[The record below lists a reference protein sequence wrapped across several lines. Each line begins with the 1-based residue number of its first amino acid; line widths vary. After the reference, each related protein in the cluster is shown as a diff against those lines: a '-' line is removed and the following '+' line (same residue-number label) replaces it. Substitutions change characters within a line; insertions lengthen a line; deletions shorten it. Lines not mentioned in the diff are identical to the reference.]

1 MIDTNNVEYL
11 STHSRK
17 EHRKQ
22 NSESLIHKA
31 EKNYRFYYK
40 KNVDIHLMKNT
51 RNNVNRHRT
60 DGRKYFHWLKTGY

>member
-1 MIDTNNVEYL
+1 MIATNNVEYL

-40 KNVDIHLMKNT
+40 KKCGHPFNEE
-51 RNNVNRHRT
+51 
-60 DGRKYFHWLKTGY
+60 YP